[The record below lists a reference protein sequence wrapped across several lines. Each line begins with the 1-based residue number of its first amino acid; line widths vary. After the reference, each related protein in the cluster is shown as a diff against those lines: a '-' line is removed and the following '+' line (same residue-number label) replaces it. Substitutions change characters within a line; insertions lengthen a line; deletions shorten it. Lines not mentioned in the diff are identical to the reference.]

1 MLSAHRE
8 PTAREAAILRLA
20 LQGILDA
27 VKEGGDLGAPRG
39 VLYSALMDKIS
50 LAQFEQ
56 IMSALVR
63 LGKVRQKGQLYFWVA
78 DL

>member
-1 MLSAHRE
+1 MLSSHSQPAAE
-8 PTAREAAILRLA
+8 QARLLHLA

-27 VKEGGDLGAPRG
+27 VKEGGDHGAPGG
-39 VLYSALMDKIS
+39 VLYSALMGKIS

-56 IMSALVR
+56 IMNVLVR
-63 LGKVRQKGQLYFWVA
+63 MKKVRKQGQLYFWLA

>member
-1 MLSAHRE
+1 MLSPHGHPAAHD
-8 PTAREAAILRLA
+8 AALLRLA

-27 VKEGGDLGAPRG
+27 VKEAGDLGAPGG

-56 IMSALVR
+56 VMSALVR
-63 LGKVRQKGQLYFWVA
+63 LGKLRRKHQLYFWIA

>member
-1 MLSAHRE
+1 MLSPHGHPAAHD
-8 PTAREAAILRLA
+8 AALLRLA

-27 VKEGGDLGAPRG
+27 VKEAGDLGAPRG
-39 VLYSALMDKIS
+39 VLYSALMGKIS

-63 LGKVRQKGQLYFWVA
+63 FGKLRRKDQLYFWIA